1 MNFFGSQEA
10 FDKFF
15 FFLDFFWNS
24 PLTKPADFG
33 ITLVWVDTAR
43 GFSLASAERHKVI
56 SMLQQL
62 IADAKAMEVEADLGN
77 SKTPNDKTGETM
89 TS

>member
-1 MNFFGSQEA
+1 MPQI
-10 FDKFF
+10 
-15 FFLDFFWNS
+15 FWNA

-43 GFSLASAERHKVI
+43 GFSLASADRHKVI

-77 SKTPNDKTGETM
+77 SKTPNDKNGERM

>member
-1 MNFFGSQEA
+1 MLKASVIY
-10 FDKFF
+10 DKG
-15 FFLDFFWNS
+15 FFLPQIFWNS

-43 GFSLASAERHKVI
+43 ALSLASADRHKVI

-77 SKTPNDKTGETM
+77 SKTPNDKNGERM